1 MFVSFSG
8 LLGFMMTK
16 LTSASMKISRVMT
29 KDLITV
35 SIDSTVEEVVEKM
48 VDFDVECV
56 PVVDAEGVLLGLVT
70 FRDIV
75 MKVVYPSARIRESK
89 VEKIM
94 SKSLVTCSL
103 NSTVLDVVKIMKNKH
118 LRRIPIVDKKNK
130 LVGLVT
136 DFDLAL
142 LGWDFQ

>member
-1 MFVSFSG
+1 
-8 LLGFMMTK
+8 MTK

-75 MKVVYPSARIRESK
+75 MKVVYPSARTRESK

-94 SKSLVTCSL
+94 SKSLVTCNL

>member
-1 MFVSFSG
+1 
-8 LLGFMMTK
+8 
-16 LTSASMKISRVMT
+16 MKISRVMT

-75 MKVVYPSARIRESK
+75 MKVVYPSARIRKSK

>member
-29 KDLITV
+29 KDVITV

>member
-1 MFVSFSG
+1 
-8 LLGFMMTK
+8 
-16 LTSASMKISRVMT
+16 
-29 KDLITV
+29 
-35 SIDSTVEEVVEKM
+35 
-48 VDFDVECV
+48 
-56 PVVDAEGVLLGLVT
+56 
-70 FRDIV
+70 RDIV
-75 MKVVYPSARIRESK
+75 MKVVYPSARTKELK